1 MADLR
6 IVDAP
11 EIPTENITGE
21 EKLPTG
27 GSGNYSISLDSLA
40 DYTKTKKDLADNTTV
55 DGKVNGVR
63 QELES
68 HIEDLLNPHQV
79 TKGQIGLGNVDNTA
93 DADKPVSNSTQAA
106 IISAVAPKADKT
118 YVDTALS
125 SKTDKTYVDSQLTLK
140 ANKTDVYTKSE
151 TYTKQESSGLVN
163 NSISTALTPVNTSL
177 DLAKRGTANRY
188 DSSLTYNSGERVV
201 LTNGDIVK
209 STIDGNTNDPNVNMV
224 GWVDTN
230 DAGQI
235 FDESGKTQQEINNM
249 LRLSLVSDLP
259 STGFNGQI
267 AMVYDDLRGGKFYY
281 DPARSAENNGGTVFN
296 GWVRKYFGS
305 VYLEWFCET
314 DPKTTDCSIYMER
327 ALSVTKGVKAG
338 GRDFLF
344 TGRVGIPDTD
354 QNNYAQ
360 RTIKIHGDGD
370 TVFHIDCKSHGRAT
384 FTSYLGKADPTSEA
398 NNFVGKVDFKGI
410 SFIGVN
416 TNFGHELTN
425 ANKNITDIVFDGD
438 RMYNCFATFCN
449 FVHLKNAIACV
460 QGRGVAIE
468 GGNAYSQ
475 SFTMTH
481 NHFYHCTAIVEAD
494 QLLNFRFVLNQGE
507 ANYTGIIAHSK
518 SDSPA
523 LGVCTIDYN
532 LFEAGG
538 MFIDIRGDI
547 VGGSIW
553 NNYLEYNI
561 FENVAVELCQ
571 VLVVGSADGCVI
583 GANAFGGQIGFNG
596 YDTEYVDLKITGGQN
611 NDLAKTD
618 YATSKP
624 ILIGNHSTSRK
635 LTTASSSI
643 SIGNSAPYWLKNG
656 WQKEPTVSHKN
667 SMNTYSAQESNVTFS
682 RGIFNQP
689 VGYSAVSRSGST
701 VKTLSNNSELI
712 VSILDLSAL
721 EGGASKNRLSTITG
735 ELDCNIDLIRDN
747 LTIGNVSAKIHVSIF
762 NTGFGSDSSA
772 QYNQVRVYAKLLSI
786 IQPFDIPIIS
796 TQPSNLMKKQFV
808 EPDVKAIAESLGG
821 GLYAIRLSNYLGVS
835 VGTFGTPSGVYAN
848 LTWQASTACRQ
859 VPEQIG
865 NNVSFIGYWW

>member
-118 YVDTALS
+118 YVD
-125 SKTDKTYVDSQLTLK
+125 SQLTLK
-140 ANKTDVYTKSE
+140 ANKTDVYTKYE

-209 STIDGNTNDPNVNMV
+209 STIDVNTNDPNVNMV

-281 DPARSAENNGGTVFN
+281 DPARAMENNGGTVFN

-370 TVFHIDCKSHGRAT
+370 TVFHIDCSSHNRAT
-384 FTSYLGKADPTSEA
+384 FTSRLGKADPTSEA
-398 NNFVGKVDFKGI
+398 NNFVAKVTFSGI
-410 SFIGVN
+410 NFIGVN
-416 TNFGHELTN
+416 ATKGHDLTP
-425 ANKNITDIVFDGD
+425 ANKNTIDKVFDGD
-438 RMYNCFATFCN
+438 RIYNMYINDCN
-449 FVHLKNAIACV
+449 FSHLYSALQCQ
-460 QGRGVAIE
+460 QGRGSSVE

-475 SFTMTH
+475 SVTFDR
-481 NHFYHCTAIVEAD
+481 NHFYHLTYIVEAD
-494 QLLNFRFVLNQGE
+494 QLLNFRFTKNMCE
-507 ANYTGIIAHSK
+507 KNYAGFRIQSK
-518 SDSPA
+518 SSSPA
-523 LGVCTIDYN
+523 LGVCSFSDN

-538 MFIDIRGDI
+538 MFMDIQGD
-547 VGGSIW
+547 VFGGSIW
-553 NNYLEYNI
+553 NNYFEYNI
-561 FENVAVELCQ
+561 FEKVLVELCQ
-571 VLVVGSADGCVI
+571 ILIVGENKGCVI
-583 GANAFGGQIGFNG
+583 GANNFSGQIDFTG
-596 YDTEYVDLKITGGQN
+596 YDTEYVDIKTTGKPY
-611 NDLAKTD
+611 NDSAKTD
-618 YATSKP
+618 VTTSKP
-624 ILIGNHSTSRK
+624 VILANSTTSRK
-635 LTTASSSI
+635 LISDSRGI
-643 SIGNSAPYWLKNG
+643 SIGNSMPYTLKNG
-656 WQKEPTVSHKN
+656 WQRVVDGASYFN
-667 SMNTYSAQESNVTFS
+667 SMMLHPHQENDVSYS
-682 RGIFNQP
+682 RGIFNKP
-689 VGYSAVSRSGST
+689 INYSANAVDGHVVT
-701 VKTLSNNSELI
+701 TLRASDKSVI
-712 VSILDLSAL
+712 VAIMDLSKI
-721 EGGASKNRLSTITG
+721 EGTLAKNKISTITN
-735 ELDCNIDLIRDN
+735 ELDCNIELVRDG
-747 LTIGNVSAKIHVSIF
+747 LTIGNVSAKIHISVIQ
-762 NTGFGSDSSA
+762 TGFGADPA
-772 QYNQVRVYAKLLSI
+772 NQYDNVRVGAKLMSI
-786 IQPFDIPIIS
+786 IQPFDIPIVS
-796 TQPSNLMKKQFV
+796 NASSNLMKKQFL
-808 EPDVKAIAESLGG
+808 EPDVGAVVEPLGG
-821 GLYAIRLSNYLGVS
+821 GRYAIRLTNYLGAGVGAFGKPSEIYNSFTCKSS
-835 VGTFGTPSGVYAN
+835 VG
-848 LTWQASTACRQ
+848 CRQ
-859 VPEQIG
+859 IQEQVG
-865 NNVSFIGYWW
+865 ANVSFIGYWW